1 MKIGTQNTLS
11 VSLDSKTARA
21 KALQEFMA
29 MQAAMQA
36 QSTAQ
41 PLKSVQPTAAT
52 ASPPLVSPTARALSG
67 SPADVFSRAGVIT
80 VTEPTTAKVTFEGAD
95 THFRNTLIMYKLDEN
110 GTFKG
115 AQAVFPNATSVESG
129 GWMKSGQSSA
139 EIKLEAGDRVGF
151 ALLPNGFSNKQSRE
165 LLMRDDG
172 KLGLVDWRGQPANML
187 KDSPEK
193 VQLVHIDDAG
203 KMLPISGEY
212 GNKLL
217 HSTGNAAEGVQTN
230 YGGKDYA
237 DQLLDAE
244 RGKLLMGFDD
254 KLDGDGKSR
263 NSMLASIDL
272 GKTNAAALAQAP
284 VDDKPTSFR
293 EIAGADR
300 KASIEE
306 IVETARMFDA
316 DGDGRLNEKE
326 WAKFAPLLNLTA
338 DDHKHFV
345 GLRGRGDIDSLPY
358 LIKKGDANG
367 DGAIGE
373 TELLELRRRLNGNNP
388 NVIQSFR
395 EAAGAD
401 MKLDYNELIATV
413 ESFDKNGDGFDQE
426 EWDRF
431 ASILGMRPEDRNLFL
446 DAHGKF
452 DLSKFKTVFE
462 VADINGDGQL
472 DPEEVVEMRRLVLEY
487 FAAEDA
493 AAEEPSAED
502 DQMTIQPYPFPVAP
516 KPLMQG
522 HQGHALGSW
531 LPDHIAGLD
540 KGRTEFWGND
550 KQS

>member
-1 MKIGTQNTLS
+1 
-11 VSLDSKTARA
+11 
-21 KALQEFMA
+21 MA
-29 MQAAMQA
+29 VDHRR
-36 QSTAQ
+36 Q
-41 PLKSVQPTAAT
+41 P
-52 ASPPLVSPTARALSG
+52 
-67 SPADVFSRAGVIT
+67 
-80 VTEPTTAKVTFEGAD
+80 
-95 THFRNTLIMYKLDEN
+95 
-110 GTFKG
+110 
-115 AQAVFPNATSVESG
+115 
-129 GWMKSGQSSA
+129 
-139 EIKLEAGDRVGF
+139 
-151 ALLPNGFSNKQSRE
+151 
-165 LLMRDDG
+165 DG
-172 KLGLVDWRGQPANML
+172 KLPCGEGVRGGDGGYWIGGYCPRVEP
-187 KDSPEK
+187 DRPRRPSPRGSLCCKQVWHKRTDPRSRPRTRAAPNSGERRRTRTDCDAEE
-193 VQLVHIDDAG
+193 LDEELPDDATTDTPRDG
-203 KMLPISGEY
+203 HGED
-212 GNKLL
+212 
-217 HSTGNAAEGVQTN
+217 AAPDV
-230 YGGKDYA
+230 
-237 DQLLDAE
+237 
-244 RGKLLMGFDD
+244 
-254 KLDGDGKSR
+254 
-263 NSMLASIDL
+263 
-272 GKTNAAALAQAP
+272 
-284 VDDKPTSFR
+284 
-293 EIAGADR
+293 
-300 KASIEE
+300 
-306 IVETARMFDA
+306 DA
-316 DGDGRLNEKE
+316 DGDGRLNEEE

-373 TELLELRRRLNGNNP
+373 PELLELRRRLNGNNP

-401 MKLDYNELIATV
+401 NKLDYNELIATV
-413 ESFDKNGDGFDQE
+413 ESFDKNGDGFDQG

-431 ASILGMRPEDRNLFL
+431 APILGMRPEDRKLFL

-493 AAEEPSAED
+493 ADEEPPAED

-550 KQS
+550 KPS